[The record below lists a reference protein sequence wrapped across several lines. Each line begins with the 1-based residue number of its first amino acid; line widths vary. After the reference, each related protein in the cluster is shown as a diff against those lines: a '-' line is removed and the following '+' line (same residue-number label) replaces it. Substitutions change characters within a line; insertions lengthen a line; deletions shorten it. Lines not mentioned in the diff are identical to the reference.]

1 MLKRAVS
8 RTRLSYV
15 QRARLLEKIKTDD
28 EFCKQSMETGRF
40 LLYHKGQPL
49 LRLGQS
55 HFVDFSY
62 CDKICDDVFN
72 TSAALSVAEDG
83 VPMFATS
90 VLKARHKIILE
101 TIICPILCH
110 RRLRQPSSV
119 VTSYSHR
126 SWWPPSSRL
135 RLVHPSLISKL
146 ASSLSM
152 RAVPRT
158 CARWQQHLWQSNNI
172 KPVASYLWFQGWS
185 LLTWARKT
193 RFCSVCGT
201 KIQRWY
207 KKDKLRS

>member
-8 RTRLSYV
+8 KTRLSYV

-28 EFCKQSMETGRF
+28 KFCKQSMETGRF

-49 LRLGQS
+49 LRLGQRPGELQAN
-55 HFVDFSY
+55 FVDFSY
-62 CDKICDDVFN
+62 CDKICDDIFN

-101 TIICPILCH
+101 TIICQILFH

-126 SWWPPSSRL
+126 SW
-135 RLVHPSLISKL
+135 
-146 ASSLSM
+146 
-152 RAVPRT
+152 
-158 CARWQQHLWQSNNI
+158 
-172 KPVASYLWFQGWS
+172 
-185 LLTWARKT
+185 
-193 RFCSVCGT
+193 
-201 KIQRWY
+201 
-207 KKDKLRS
+207 